1 MKSNF
6 LEVLVMEDLRKQ
18 LKNHDKEWLV
28 STLSSVGDAV
38 ITTNSQGEIDFVNYE
53 AKHILEC
60 STQDVVGQD
69 FHKVLRIFKSGDPEP
84 ISFFEGEKSDQFIE
98 GGLPKGSFLKLKN
111 GTQRNLSAHFS
122 KLLSREGQLMG
133 YVVVFRDITKIMET
147 ENAMNRERNNLQ
159 RLFEML
165 PTGMIVID
173 SNLSIQKVNQSFL
186 NSFGVTKTQVINKQ
200 FGDVLSCM
208 WSLEGGCGFSTN
220 CKFCKFRS
228 IITQLI
234 KTDDMIKDLLLEMSF
249 LRNGQVQNCWLN
261 ISLMPAHSEYE
272 KAYIITVED
281 ITERIHYEK
290 SLDEARKTSLTL
302 LDSLPVMIYRINST
316 NHCDFINQ
324 TFKRY
329 MNIGQESFFTA
340 LESNMTPEDFNKFNT
355 ALGKSIQIQSDFKIE
370 VQLNSPYQ
378 LYRSMLGIGKPLYDE
393 NNEFM
398 GIIGLFLDVHD
409 AQMAERLYIQS
420 LNKYYSLFKNMEISI
435 SYHRI
440 EYDMNH
446 EIIDSEIIEMNEAT
460 DLILGLHSTEIV
472 GTKLSEVSFLNKEE
486 FNRIISLFQ
495 TVICDDEKVHL
506 VEHHMESINKWV
518 EVSIYSPE
526 EGYIAMLISDVDYKK
541 RSEIEMRLASE
552 ESQEANRAKSEFLAN
567 MSHEIRTPLN
577 GIVGMIDLTMMDSL
591 SFEQKDNL
599 KTAKEC
605 VSSLIDIIND
615 ILEFS
620 KLEAGK
626 LRLESEDFEV
636 RALLESTVKGH
647 YAHAQQKDLELKLV
661 YESLI
666 ENKLVGDAKRIKQ
679 IINNF
684 LSNAIKFTNEGV
696 VKIVVSQKSLHQ
708 ADSVQLE
715 ISIVDTGIG
724 IANEK
729 KSFLFKSFTQV
740 DGSYTR
746 QYGGTGLGLVISKQ
760 FVDMMNGVIEVESI
774 FGEGST
780 FTFKLPLKIS
790 HTSEYQSSEADMI
803 FTHYKNKH
811 ILLVEDDRVNQIVIG
826 KMLELSGIIVDIAKN
841 GLEAVEKNDMMKYNM
856 ILMDIQMPILD
867 GLQATQRIRKESP
880 HHSKTPIVAL
890 TAFALK
896 GDEEIF
902 RASGM
907 DDYISKPVN
916 RQQLMTLLSRYLDA
930 PVTHAKKETTYSLT
944 ETEDDELLKR
954 VTQKS
959 QEVTMINEEKLF
971 ELSMRMQ
978 KIKSILAEENSAML
992 EVAAH
997 QLKVQFEELNAEEL
1011 KNLAFKMELE
1021 IRKGRLENVKVLL
1034 DRIDQVLSML
1044 KITKN

>member
-1 MKSNF
+1 
-6 LEVLVMEDLRKQ
+6 MEDLRKQ

-38 ITTNSQGEIDFVNYE
+38 ITTNLEGEIDFVNYE
-53 AKHILEC
+53 AKQILEC
-60 STQDVVGQD
+60 STKDVIGKNFQDVL
-69 FHKVLRIFKSGDPEP
+69 KIFKYEDAEP
-84 ISFFEGEKSDQFIE
+84 ILFFEGEKNDQFIE
-98 GGLPKGSFLKLKN
+98 GGLPKGSFLKLHN
-111 GTQRNLSAHFS
+111 GIRRNLSAHFS

-165 PTGMIVID
+165 PTAMVVID
-173 SNLSIQKVNQSFL
+173 SKLSIQSVNQSFL
-186 NSFGVTKTQVINKQ
+186 NNFGVTEDQVLNGQ
-200 FGDVLSCM
+200 FGDVLSCI
-208 WSLEGGCGFSTN
+208 WSKKGGCGFSLN
-220 CKFCKFRS
+220 CKFCEFRS
-228 IITQLI
+228 TITMLI
-234 KTDDMIKDLLLEMSF
+234 STDEMIKDLLLEMSF
-249 LRNGQVQNCWLN
+249 FKNGQPQSCWLN

-281 ITERIHYEK
+281 ITERIYYEK

-302 LDSLPVMIYRINST
+302 LDSLPVMIYRINQ
-316 NHCDFINQ
+316 NYHCDFINQ
-324 TFKRY
+324 TFKSY
-329 MNIGQESFFTA
+329 MNIGKDRFFNA
-340 LESNMTPEDFNKFNT
+340 LESNMTPEDFTKFNT
-355 ALGKSIQIQSDFKIE
+355 ALEQSIQIQSDFKIE

-378 LYRSMLGIGKPLYDE
+378 MYRSMLGIGKPLYDE
-393 NNEFM
+393 NNEFV

-435 SYHRI
+435 SYHRV
-440 EYDMNH
+440 EYDLNH
-446 EIIDSEIIEMNEAT
+446 NIVDSEIIEMNEAT
-460 DLILGLHSTEIV
+460 DFIFGLHSTDIV

-495 TVICDDEKVHL
+495 IVICEDEKVHL
-506 VEHHMESINKWV
+506 VEHHIESINKWV

-526 EGYIAMLISDVDYKK
+526 EDYIAMLISDVDYKK

-552 ESQEANRAKSEFLAN
+552 ESHEANRAKSEFLAN

-577 GIVGMIDLTMMDSL
+577 GIVGMIDLTMMDAL
-591 SFEQKDNL
+591 NFEQKDNL
-599 KTAKEC
+599 LTAKEC

-615 ILEFS
+615 VLEFS

-626 LRLESEDFEV
+626 LRLEPEAFEV

-647 YAHAQQKDLELKLV
+647 YAHAQQKGLELQLV
-661 YESLI
+661 YETLI

-679 IINNF
+679 ITNNF
-684 LSNAIKFTNEGV
+684 ISNAIKFTNEGI
-696 VKIVVSQKSLHQ
+696 VKVIVSQKNLHQ
-708 ADSVQLE
+708 ADGVQLE

-760 FVDMMNGVIEVESI
+760 FIDMMNGVIEVESV
-774 FGEGST
+774 FGEGSN
-780 FTFKLPLKIS
+780 FTFKLPLRIS
-790 HTSEYQSSEADMI
+790 HTTEYQNPEVDMI

-826 KMLELSGIIVDIAKN
+826 KMLELSGIIVDVAKN
-841 GLEAVEKNDMMKYNM
+841 GLEAIEKNEIMKYDM

-867 GLQATQRIRKESP
+867 GLQATQKIRKESLR
-880 HHSKTPIVAL
+880 HSKTPIVAL

-930 PVTHAKKETTYSLT
+930 PLTRSKTDIAYSQT
-944 ETEDDELLKR
+944 ESEDNELLRR

-959 QEVTMINEEKLF
+959 QEVTMINEEKLY
-971 ELSMRMQ
+971 ELSARMQ
-978 KIKSILAEENSAML
+978 KIKSILLEENSAML
-992 EVAAH
+992 EVVAH

-1021 IRKGRLENVKVLL
+1021 IRKGRLENVNVLL

-1044 KITKN
+1044 KISKN